1 MAEQLLHCGTEILLS
16 SRSDDWFPGAPPMH
30 AAGGY
35 QVATAPLVDWK
46 LPTASPSVPTT
57 ALPMSSRS
65 LPSYDA
71 PSEPV
76 AVPDEPKDEWAAEA
90 IVNLR
95 HVVVGI
101 VFALVIEG
109 AVALC
114 IFATW
119 NLWHIR

>member
-1 MAEQLLHCGTEILLS
+1 M
-16 SRSDDWFPGAPPMH
+16 R

-35 QVATAPLVDWK
+35 QVATAPLIDWK
-46 LPTASPSVPTT
+46 LPTASPSALTP
-57 ALPMSSRS
+57 ALPTSSVS
-65 LPSYDA
+65 LPSHDA

-76 AVPDEPKDEWAAEA
+76 AVPDEPKAEWAAEA

-101 VFALVIEG
+101 VFALIIEG

-119 NLWHIR
+119 KLWHIR